1 MNRDSVLLGFDMK
14 LYTELIL
21 AGDLVWRKMTVKG
34 IHYEL

>member
-1 MNRDSVLLGFDMK
+1 MLLGFDMRSH
-14 LYTELIL
+14 TELIL